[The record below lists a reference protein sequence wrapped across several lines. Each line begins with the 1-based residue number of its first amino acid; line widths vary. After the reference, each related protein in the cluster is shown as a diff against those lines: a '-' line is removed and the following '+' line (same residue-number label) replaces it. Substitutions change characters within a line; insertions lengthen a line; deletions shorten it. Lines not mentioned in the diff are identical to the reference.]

1 LNLFFWIE
9 VTAGSVSILE
19 LTAVVSAAAG
29 FLLAVFA
36 VVQLRH
42 MEKHGN
48 VDISMKLFEWAESE
62 R

>member
-1 LNLFFWIE
+1 M
-9 VTAGSVSILE
+9 ASSVSILE

-29 FLLAVFA
+29 FLLADFA

-48 VDISMKLFEWAESE
+48 GDISMKFFEWAENE